1 MATHE
6 GLHYPFGPPMRTFR
20 SGLAALAVLAALTG
34 CPRSSS
40 SVTPHILESAAERA
54 QKGTDEA
61 RTLALAGFHAYLVA
75 GDAVLAQQ
83 RFDAAVAKDAGD
95 AYALAGQHLMA
106 RRAGRTDRAL
116 TAALEL
122 ATRSPQH
129 PLAVFAARYVLDS
142 VGTSKALDDD
152 ILQGVDRALAAGA
165 TGEAAY
171 LLRGARLSV
180 QVVRGDAKA
189 RDAALRELGGVGE
202 ASLVGPFSPFH
213 VLSWD
218 EEDPVRKTGSLAGP
232 FTGAFGPLTP
242 RTLRAPDGRL
252 DLGGEPGEGDLYL
265 WAFDAEVT
273 EPGAYVVRSVSGTSH
288 QVLLDGSPLL
298 ERRGWER
305 ASSTVTARTVDLPAG
320 KHRFLLRQLKAGTSG
335 VLTFSLL
342 RVDGRPSGVRFTA
355 ATGPAPQPW
364 GQGPEASEETPGVY
378 PTAESL
384 KVALEGEAGD
394 LLATVLAVRDGMGRD
409 ADGSRRLMA
418 AVEANTPAL
427 LALRAELS
435 SVDRTVPTKVA
446 RGRATRD
453 LESVLAKD
461 PGNVSALL
469 VRADLFLDDGQPAAA
484 LETLKGVDA
493 TKGPPAYLVSLTR
506 ARAALALDVES
517 LAEESLQAALDAQ
530 PGLCEALGLQYS
542 LARRRD
548 AVERGDTLVEAQR
561 GCPGMVVRQAEHAR
575 TRGDME
581 AAAKLYV
588 DLLARDPASVSTGT
602 SLANLYVALR
612 RYDDATAVLRD
623 LAKVWPRN
631 ADLVKRMADVREYAG
646 QPAEALALREK
657 ALAMEGD
664 DLSLRRAVERAKT
677 GREVLQDQAIDG
689 REAIRA
695 YEAEPISG
703 GSTSAF
709 VLDAAAVRVYPDGS
723 IVNRIHTVQKAL
735 EQSGVQDI
743 AEVTVPRGA
752 QVLAL
757 RTLKADGRVLEPEN
771 IEGKDTVSLPGVQ
784 VGDYIEVE
792 YLLAEGPRGP
802 AQPGFT
808 ASAFYFQ
815 IANQPNAWTTYTVV
829 APKGVG
835 MKVDAHGMK
844 APAPK
849 VEGDVEVFHY
859 EARRVPPFIAEPD
872 APSSA
877 NEYLPF
883 VLVGA
888 GATGNDGL
896 VRVYGDVFQDR
907 WLRTAEVE
915 AFARKAAEGK
925 QGLEAVKALH
935 AAAMQRFSGR
945 DSGLG
950 QSAAS
955 TAAQDRG
962 SRLMVMKAGLDV
974 LGIPAR
980 VVAIRTFNTDPAPYL
995 FPQDSLLPFAALRV
1009 DLPGSE
1015 PVWVDTS
1022 VRFGPFGELPEPAM
1036 GGREA
1041 YLLPQPGK
1049 PPEKVATPP
1058 MKEAPGKE
1066 VRLSLKLA
1074 ADGQLTG
1081 KGEEIYSGFEAA
1093 QIAEAFSQLSAESRN
1108 QALQGA
1114 VARYFGG
1121 ASLSGVKLEHE
1132 EQVGAPFVLHYEFTV
1147 PRFGR
1152 QEGDKRMALGPLT
1165 FPAQLGRRY
1174 VQLSTR
1180 TTPLYIDNTEA
1191 SRTQVTLELPGG
1203 WKLADPQASLNVDSP
1218 FGKFT
1223 RAEKQEGNTLTINE
1237 SLRVP
1242 RTRVAPKQY
1251 EQFSGFTGDV
1261 DLIQTREL
1269 VLVKQ

>member
-1 MATHE
+1 
-6 GLHYPFGPPMRTFR
+6 MRTFR
-20 SGLAALAVLAALTG
+20 RGLAALAFLAALSG
-34 CPRSSS
+34 CPKSPS
-40 SVTPHILESAAERA
+40 SVTPRVLESAAERA
-54 QKGTDEA
+54 EKGADEA

-75 GDAVLAQQ
+75 GNPALAQQ
-83 RFDAAVAKDAGD
+83 RFDAAVAKDPGD
-95 AYALAGQHLMA
+95 PYALMGQHWLA
-106 RRAGRTDRAL
+106 RRAGRPDRAL
-116 TAALEL
+116 AASLEL
-122 ATRSPQH
+122 AARAPRH
-129 PLAVFAARYVLDS
+129 PLAVPAARYTLDL
-142 VGTSKALDDD
+142 VGTSRALDDD
-152 ILQGVDRALAAGA
+152 ILKGVERALAAGA
-165 TGEAAY
+165 TGETAF

-180 QVVRGDAKA
+180 HVVRGDAKA
-189 RDAALRELGGVGE
+189 RDAVLRELGGVGE
-202 ASLVGPFSPFH
+202 AALVGPFSPFH
-213 VLSWD
+213 VLAWD
-218 EEDPVRKTGSLAGP
+218 EADPVSQSGSLAGP
-232 FTGAFGPLTP
+232 FTGAFGPLP
-242 RTLRAPDGRL
+242 VRTLRAPDGRL

-265 WAFDAEVT
+265 LAFDAEVT
-273 EPGAYVVRSVSGTSH
+273 EPGTYVARSVSGTSH
-288 QVLLDGSPLL
+288 QVLLDGAPLM
-298 ERRGWER
+298 ERRAWER
-305 ASSTVTARTVDLPAG
+305 AASTVTTRAVELPAG
-320 KHRFLLRQLKAGTSG
+320 KHRFLIRQFKAGTSG
-335 VLTFSLL
+335 LLTFALL
-342 RVDGRPSGVRFTA
+342 REDGRPSGVRFTPA
-355 ATGPAPQPW
+355 AGPAPQTW
-364 GQGPEASEETPGVY
+364 GKAPDSSEETPGVY
-378 PTAESL
+378 PTVESL
-384 KVALEGEAGD
+384 KTALEEEAGG
-394 LLATVLAVRDGMGRD
+394 LLATVLAVRDGMARD
-409 ADGSRRLMA
+409 ADGARRLMA

-427 LALRAELS
+427 LALRAELAA
-435 SVDRTVPTKVA
+435 VDRTVPAKVA

-453 LESVLAKD
+453 LEAVLAKD
-461 PGNVSALL
+461 PGNVAALL
-469 VRADLFLDDGQPAAA
+469 VRADLFMDDGQPAAS
-484 LETLKGVDA
+484 LETLKAVD
-493 TKGPPAYLVSLTR
+493 PAAAAASPAVSMAR
-506 ARAALALDVES
+506 ARAALALDVEA
-517 LAEESLQAALDAQ
+517 LAEESLTVALEAQ
-530 PGLCEALGLQYS
+530 PGHCEALGLQYN

-548 AVERGDTLVEAQR
+548 AVERGDRLVEALS
-561 GCPGMVVRQAEHAR
+561 GCPGAVVREAEHAR

-581 AAAKLYV
+581 TAAKLYA
-588 DLLARDPASVSTGT
+588 DLLSRDPSSASTGN
-602 SLANLYVALR
+602 SLANLYVSLR
-612 RYDDATAVLRD
+612 RYDDATAVLKA
-623 LAKVWPRN
+623 LAAVWPRN
-631 ADLVKRMADVREYAG
+631 AELVKRMADVREHAG

-664 DLSLRRAVERAKT
+664 DLSLRRAVERTKT
-677 GREVLQDQAIDG
+677 GRELLQEYAIDA

-695 YEAEPISG
+695 YEAEPVTG
-703 GSTSAF
+703 GSAAAF

-743 AEVTVPRGA
+743 AEVNVPRGA

-784 VGDYIEVE
+784 VGDYIQVE

-829 APKGVG
+829 APKGSG

-872 APSSA
+872 APQSS

-896 VRVYGDVFQDR
+896 VRVYGDAFQDR
-907 WLRTAEVE
+907 WQRTAEVE

-935 AAAMQRFSGR
+935 AAVMQRFSGR
-945 DSGLG
+945 DSGLA

-955 TAAQDRG
+955 TVAQDRG
-962 SRLMVMKAGLDV
+962 SRLTVLKAGLDA

-980 VVAIRTFNTDPAPYL
+980 VVAIRTFSTDPAPYL
-995 FPQDSLLPFAALRV
+995 FPQDSLLPFVALRV
-1009 DLPGSE
+1009 EPPGSE

-1036 GGREA
+1036 GEREA
-1041 YLLPQPGK
+1041 YLLPEPGR
-1049 PPEKVATPP
+1049 PLEKVKTPP

-1066 VRLSLKLA
+1066 VRLALELDA
-1074 ADGQLTG
+1074 EGQLTG
-1081 KGEEIYSGFEAA
+1081 KGEEVYSGFEAA

-1121 ASLSGVKLEHE
+1121 AALSSVKLDHQ

-1152 QEGDKRMALGPLT
+1152 LEGDKRMALGPLT

-1180 TTPLYIDNTEA
+1180 RTPLYIDNTEA
-1191 SRTQVTLELPGG
+1191 SHTQVTLKMPAG
-1203 WKLADPQASLNVDSP
+1203 WKLADPQAALNVDSA
-1218 FGKFT
+1218 FGRFT
-1223 RAEKQEGNTLTINE
+1223 RSEKQEGGVLTITE
-1237 SLRVP
+1237 SLRLP
-1242 RTRVAPKQY
+1242 RTRVAPGQY
-1251 EQFSGFTGDV
+1251 EQFAGFTGDV

>member
-1 MATHE
+1 
-6 GLHYPFGPPMRTFR
+6 MRTFPR
-20 SGLAALAVLAALTG
+20 GLAALAFVAALSG

-40 SVTPHILESAAERA
+40 SVTPHVLESAAERA

-75 GDAVLAQQ
+75 GDPVQAQQ
-83 RFDAAVAKDAGD
+83 RFDSAVAKDGGD

-106 RRAGRTDRAL
+106 RRAGRVDRAL
-116 TAALEL
+116 AASLEL
-122 ATRSPQH
+122 VARAPQH
-129 PLAVFAARYVLDS
+129 PLSVLAARHVLDS
-142 VGTSKALDDD
+142 VGTSRALDDD
-152 ILQGVDRALAAGA
+152 ILKGVDRALAAGA
-165 TGEAAY
+165 AGETAY

-180 QVVRGDAKA
+180 YVVRGDAKA
-189 RDAALRELGGVGE
+189 RDATLRELGGVAE
-202 ASLVGPFSPFH
+202 ASLVGPLSPFH
-213 VLSWD
+213 VLAWD
-218 EEDPVRKTGSLAGP
+218 EQDPVSKAGSLTGP
-232 FTGAFGPLTP
+232 ISSPFGPLP
-242 RTLRAPDGRL
+242 VRTLRAPDGRL

-265 WAFDAEVT
+265 LAFDAEVA

-288 QVLLDGSPLL
+288 QVLLNGTPLM

-305 ASSTVTARTVDLPAG
+305 ATSTVSARAVDLPAG
-320 KHRFLLRQLKAGTSG
+320 KHRFLIRQFKAGTSG

-342 RVDGRPSGVRFTA
+342 RADGRPSGVRFTPA
-355 ATGPAPQPW
+355 SGPPPRAW
-364 GQGPEASEETPGVY
+364 GQGSGGSEETPGVY
-378 PTAESL
+378 PTTESL
-384 KVALEGEAGD
+384 KVALQEEAGD
-394 LLATVLAVRDGMGRD
+394 LLATVLAVRDGLGRD
-409 ADGSRRLMA
+409 PDGARRLMS

-427 LALRAELS
+427 LALRAEAAAG
-435 SVDRTVPTKVA
+435 DRTVPTKVA

-453 LESVLAKD
+453 LEAVLAKD
-461 PGNVSALL
+461 PGHVAARLM
-469 VRADLFLDDGQPAAA
+469 RADLFLDDGQAAPA
-484 LETLKGVDA
+484 LEALKAVD
-493 TKGPPAYLVSLTR
+493 TTQGPVSHHVFLLR
-506 ARAALALDVES
+506 ARAALALDVEA
-517 LAEESLQAALDAQ
+517 LAEESLAAALEAQ
-530 PGLCEALGLQYS
+530 PGLCEALGLQYN

-561 GCPGMVVRQAEHAR
+561 GCPGTAAREAEHAR

-581 AAAKLYV
+581 TAAKLYT
-588 DLLARDPASVSTGT
+588 DLLARDPSSVSTGT
-602 SLANLYVALR
+602 SLANLHVALR
-612 RYDDATAVLRD
+612 RYDDATAVLRA
-623 LAKVWPRN
+623 LTKVWPRN

-657 ALAMEGD
+657 ALAMEGE

-677 GREVLQDQAIDG
+677 GRELLQEHAIDG

-695 YEAEPISG
+695 YEAEPITG
-703 GSTSAF
+703 GSAAVF

-743 AEVTVPRGA
+743 AEVNVPRGA

-784 VGDYIEVE
+784 VGDYVEVE

-802 AQPGFT
+802 AQPGFA

-829 APKGVG
+829 APKGSG

-849 VEGDVEVFHY
+849 VNGDVEVFHY

-872 APSSA
+872 APPSG

-883 VLVGA
+883 VMVGA

-896 VRVYGDVFQDR
+896 VRIYGDVFQDR
-907 WLRTAEVE
+907 WKLTAEVE
-915 AFARKAAEGK
+915 SFALKAAEGK
-925 QGLEAVKALH
+925 TGLEAVMALH
-935 AAAMQRFSGR
+935 AAVMQRFSGR
-945 DSGLG
+945 DAGLG

-955 TAAQDRG
+955 TLSQDRG
-962 SRLMVMKAGLDV
+962 SRLMVMKAGLDA
-974 LGIPAR
+974 LKIPSR
-980 VVAIRTFNTDPAPYL
+980 VVAIRTFSTDPAPYL

-1009 DLPGSE
+1009 EAPGSA

-1041 YLLPQPGK
+1041 YLLPEPGRSLEKVQTPPLKETPGK
-1049 PPEKVATPP
+1049 Q
-1058 MKEAPGKE
+1058 
-1066 VRLSLKLA
+1066 VRLSLQLA
-1074 ADGQLTG
+1074 ADGTLTG
-1081 KGEEIYSGFEAA
+1081 KGEETYSGFEAA

-1121 ASLSGVKLEHE
+1121 AALSSVKLDHQ
-1132 EQVGAPFVLHYEFTV
+1132 EQVGAPFVLRYEFTV

-1152 QEGDKRMALGPLT
+1152 LEGDRRMALGPLT

-1180 TTPLYIDNTEA
+1180 STPLYIDTTEA
-1191 SRTQVTLELPGG
+1191 TRTQVTLEMPKG
-1203 WKLADPQASLNVDSP
+1203 WKLADPQASLKVENA
-1218 FGKFT
+1218 FGGFT
-1223 RAEKQEGNTLTINE
+1223 RAEKQEGGTLTINE
-1237 SLRVP
+1237 SLRLP

>member
-1 MATHE
+1 MATHG
-6 GLHYPFGPPMRTFR
+6 GLHYPSGPPMRTFR
-20 SGLAALAVLAALTG
+20 RGLAALAFVATLSG
-34 CPRSSS
+34 CPRSPS
-40 SVTPHILESAAERA
+40 SVTPHLLESAAERA

-95 AYALAGQHLMA
+95 AYALTGQHLLA
-106 RRAGRTDRAL
+106 RRAGRPDRAL
-116 TAALEL
+116 AAALEL
-122 ATRSPQH
+122 AARAPRH
-129 PLAVFAARYVLDS
+129 PLAVLASRFVLDS
-142 VGTSKALDDD
+142 VGTSRAQDDD
-152 ILQGVDRALAAGA
+152 ILKGVDRALAAGA

-180 QVVRGDAKA
+180 HVVRGDAKA
-189 RDAALRELGGVGE
+189 RDAALRELGNVGE

-218 EEDPVRKTGSLAGP
+218 EKDPVSQTGSLAGP
-232 FTGAFGPLTP
+232 FPSPFGPQP
-242 RTLRAPDGRL
+242 VRTLRAPDGRL
-252 DLGGEPGEGDLYL
+252 DLGGEPGEGDLYVL
-265 WAFDAEVT
+265 AMDAEVT
-273 EPGAYVVRSVSGTSH
+273 EAGAYVVRSVSGSSH
-288 QVLLDGSPLL
+288 QVLLDGTPVL
-298 ERRGWER
+298 ERRAFER
-305 ASSTVTARTVDLPAG
+305 AQSTISARTVDLSAG
-320 KHRFLLRQLKAGTSG
+320 KHRFLIRQLKGGTSG
-335 VLTFSLL
+335 VLTLSLL
-342 RVDGRPSGVRFTA
+342 RADGRPSTVRFTPA
-355 ATGPAPQPW
+355 AGPAPRAW
-364 GQGPEASEETPGVY
+364 GSGPKASEETPGVY

-384 KVALEGEAGD
+384 KVALQEEAGE
-394 LLATVLAVRDGMGRD
+394 LLATVLGVRDGLGRD
-409 ADGSRRLMA
+409 PDGARRLIA
-418 AVEANTPAL
+418 ALETHTPAL
-427 LALRAELS
+427 LALRAEA
-435 SVDRTVPTKVA
+435 SVLDRTVPSKVA

-453 LESVLAKD
+453 LEAVLAKD
-461 PGNVSALL
+461 PGNVAALL
-469 VRADLFLDDGQPAAA
+469 LRADLFLDDGQPASA
-484 LETLKGVDA
+484 LEALKAVDA
-493 TKGPPAYLVSLTR
+493 TKGPVSQTVSLLR
-506 ARAALALDVES
+506 ARAALALDVEA
-517 LAEESLQAALDAQ
+517 LAEESLVAALEVA

-561 GCPGMVVRQAEHAR
+561 GCPGMAAREAEHAR
-575 TRGDME
+575 TRGDVE
-581 AAAKLYV
+581 TAAKLYSE
-588 DLLARDPASVSTGT
+588 LQSRDPSSVGTGT
-602 SLANLYVALR
+602 SLANLYVSLR
-612 RYDDATAVLRD
+612 RYDDATKVLRE

-657 ALAMEGD
+657 ALAMEGE

-677 GREVLQDQAIDG
+677 GRELLQEYAIDG

-695 YEAEPISG
+695 FEEQPLSG
-703 GSTSAF
+703 GAAAF

-735 EQSGVQDI
+735 EQSGVQEI
-743 AEVTVPRGA
+743 AEVTIPRGA

-829 APKGVG
+829 APKGSG

-849 VEGDVEVFHY
+849 VSGDVEVFHY

-872 APSSA
+872 APQSG

-883 VLVGA
+883 VIVGA
-888 GATGNDGL
+888 GATGNEGL
-896 VRVYGDVFQDR
+896 VRIYADVFRER
-907 WLRTAEVE
+907 WQRTADVE

-925 QGLEAVKALH
+925 QGLDAVKALH
-935 AAAMQRFSGR
+935 AAVMQRFIGR

-950 QSAAS
+950 QSASS
-955 TAAQDRG
+955 TVSQDRG
-962 SRLMVMKAGLDV
+962 SRLMVMKAGLDT
-974 LGIPAR
+974 LGIPSRIA
-980 VVAIRTFNTDPAPYL
+980 AIRTFNTDPAPYL

-1009 DLPGSE
+1009 EVPGSE

-1022 VRFGPFGELPEPAM
+1022 VRFGPFGELPESAM
-1036 GGREA
+1036 GGMEA
-1041 YLLPQPGK
+1041 YLLPESGRPLA
-1049 PPEKVATPP
+1049 KVQTPAL
-1058 MKEAPGKE
+1058 KEAPGKQ
-1066 VRLSLKLA
+1066 VRLSLKLT

-1081 KGEEIYSGFEAA
+1081 QGEETYLGFEAA

-1121 ASLSGVKLEHE
+1121 ASLSSVKLEHQE
-1132 EQVGAPFVLHYEFTV
+1132 LVGAPFVLRYEFTV

-1152 QEGDKRMALGPLT
+1152 MEGDKRMALGPLT

-1203 WKLADPQASLNVDSP
+1203 WKLADPQASLNVDNA

-1223 RAEKQEGNTLTINE
+1223 RSEKQDGKTLTINE
-1237 SLRVP
+1237 SLRLP
-1242 RTRVAPKQY
+1242 RTRVAPRQY

>member
-1 MATHE
+1 
-6 GLHYPFGPPMRTFR
+6 MRIFR
-20 SGLAALAVLAALTG
+20 RGLAALAFVAALSG
-34 CPRSSS
+34 CPKSSS
-40 SVTPHILESAAERA
+40 SVTPHVLESAAERA
-54 QKGTDEA
+54 EKGSDEA
-61 RTLALAGFHAYLVA
+61 RTLALAGFHSYLVK
-75 GDAVLAQQ
+75 GDAALAQQ
-83 RFDAAVAKDAGD
+83 RFDSAVAKDAGD
-95 AYALAGQHLMA
+95 VYALAGQHLMA
-106 RRAGRTDRAL
+106 RRAG
-116 TAALEL
+116 
-122 ATRSPQH
+122 
-129 PLAVFAARYVLDS
+129 
-142 VGTSKALDDD
+142 K
-152 ILQGVDRALAAGA
+152 VDRALAASLELAARAPRHPLAVPAARYVLESVGTSRAQDDDILKGVERALAAGA
-165 TGEAAY
+165 EGETAY

-180 QVVRGDAKA
+180 HVVRGDAKA
-189 RDAALRELGGVGE
+189 RDATLRELGGAGE

-213 VLSWD
+213 VLAWD
-218 EEDPVRKTGSLAGP
+218 EQDPVRKDGSVTGP
-232 FTGAFGPLTP
+232 FPSPFGPLP
-242 RTLRAPDGRL
+242 VRTLRAPDGRF

-265 WAFDAEVT
+265 LAIDAEVT

-288 QVLLDGSPLL
+288 QVLLDGTPLM
-298 ERRGWER
+298 ERRGWAR
-305 ASSTVTARTVDLPAG
+305 ATSTVSARTVDLPAG
-320 KHRFLLRQLKAGTSG
+320 KHRFLIRQLKAGTSG
-335 VLTFSLL
+335 VLTLSLL

-355 ATGPAPQPW
+355 ASGPAPQPW
-364 GQGPEASEETPGVY
+364 GKGPSGSEETPGVY
-378 PTAESL
+378 PTTESL
-384 KVALEGEAGD
+384 KVALQGEAGD
-394 LLATVLAVRDGMGRD
+394 LLATVLAARDGLARD
-409 ADGSRRLMA
+409 PDGARRLMS
-418 AVEANTPAL
+418 AVEATTPGL
-427 LALRAELS
+427 MALRAES
-435 SVDRTVPTKVA
+435 AAADRTVPSKVA
-446 RGRATRD
+446 KGRATRD
-453 LESVLAKD
+453 LESVLSKD
-461 PGNVSALL
+461 PGNVAALL

-484 LETLKGVDA
+484 METLKSVDA
-493 TKGPPAYLVSLTR
+493 TKGPVPHLVSLLR
-506 ARAALALDVES
+506 ARAALALDVEA
-517 LAEESLQAALDAQ
+517 LAEESLEAALEVQ

-548 AVERGDTLVEAQR
+548 AVERGDALVEAQR
-561 GCPGMVVRQAEHAR
+561 GCPGTAAREAEHAR

-581 AAAKLYV
+581 TAAKLYAE
-588 DLLARDPASVSTGT
+588 LLTRDPSSVSTGT
-602 SLANLYVALR
+602 SLANIYVSLR
-612 RYDDATAVLRD
+612 RYDDATAVLRE
-623 LAKVWPRN
+623 LAKVWPRS
-631 ADLVKRMADVREYAG
+631 AELVKRMADVREYAG

-657 ALAMEGD
+657 ALTLEGE

-677 GREVLQDQAIDG
+677 GRELLQEFAIDG

-695 YEAEPISG
+695 YEAEPIGG
-703 GSTSAF
+703 GSAAAF

-752 QVLAL
+752 QVLSL

-771 IEGKDTVSLPGVQ
+771 IEGKDTVSLPGVA

-849 VEGDVEVFHY
+849 VNGDVEVFHY

-872 APSSA
+872 SPPSS

-883 VLVGA
+883 VIVGA

-896 VRVYGDVFQDR
+896 VRIYGDVFQDR
-907 WLRTAEVE
+907 WMRTSEVE

-925 QGLEAVKALH
+925 EGLEAVKALH
-935 AAAMQRFSGR
+935 AAVMQRFSGR

-955 TAAQDRG
+955 TLSQDRG
-962 SRLMVMKAGLDV
+962 SRLMLMKAGLET
-974 LGIPAR
+974 LGIPSR

-1009 DLPGSE
+1009 EVPGSE

-1022 VRFGPFGELPEPAM
+1022 VRFGPFGELPETAM
-1036 GGREA
+1036 GGLEA
-1041 YLLPQPGK
+1041 YLLPEPGRTL
-1049 PPEKVATPP
+1049 EKVATPA

-1081 KGEEIYSGFEAA
+1081 KGEETYSGFEAA

-1121 ASLSGVKLEHE
+1121 ASLSSVKLDHQ
-1132 EQVGAPFVLHYEFTV
+1132 EQVGAPFVLRYEFTV

-1152 QEGDKRMALGPLT
+1152 MEGDTRMALGPLT

-1180 TTPLYIDNTEA
+1180 STPLYIDNTEA
-1191 SRTQVTLELPGG
+1191 SRTQVTLEMPKG
-1203 WKLADPQASLNVDSP
+1203 WRLADPQASLNVETV
-1218 FGKFT
+1218 FGRFT
-1223 RAEKQEGNTLTINE
+1223 RAEKQEGGTLTINE
-1237 SLRVP
+1237 SLRLP
-1242 RTRVAPKQY
+1242 RNRVAPKQY

>member
-1 MATHE
+1 
-6 GLHYPFGPPMRTFR
+6 MRTFR
-20 SGLAALAVLAALTG
+20 RGLTALAVLAALTG
-34 CPRSSS
+34 CPKSTS
-40 SVTPHILESAAERA
+40 SVTPHVLESAAERA

-75 GDAVLAQQ
+75 GDNALAQQ

-95 AYALAGQHLMA
+95 PYALAGQHLMA

-116 TAALEL
+116 EAAIEL
-122 ATRSPQH
+122 AARAPQH
-129 PLAVFAARYVLDS
+129 PLAVFAARYMLDS
-142 VGTSKALDDD
+142 VGTSKALDDE
-152 ILQGVDRALAAGA
+152 ILKGADRALAAGA
-165 TGEAAY
+165 AGETAY
-171 LLRGARLSV
+171 LLRGTRLSV

-189 RDAALRELGGVGE
+189 RDAALRELGGAGE

-213 VLSWD
+213 VLSWA
-218 EEDPVRKTGSLAGP
+218 EEDPVSKTGAVTGP
-232 FTGAFGPLTP
+232 FNSPFGPQP
-242 RTLRAPDGRL
+242 VRTLHAPDGRL

-265 WAFDAEVT
+265 LAFDAEVT

-288 QVLLDGSPLL
+288 QVMMDGTPLL
-298 ERRGWER
+298 ERKGWQGTT
-305 ASSTVTARTVDLPAG
+305 STVTARTVDLPAG
-320 KHRFLLRQLKAGTSG
+320 KHRFLIRQLKAGTSG

-342 RVDGRPSGVRFTA
+342 RVDGRPSNVRFTA
-355 ATGPAPQPW
+355 ATGAAPQAW
-364 GQGPEASEETPGVY
+364 GSGPKGREETPGVY

-384 KVALEGEAGD
+384 KVALEEEAGD
-394 LLATVLAVRDGMGRD
+394 LLATVLAIRDGMGRD
-409 ADGSRRLMA
+409 ADGARRLMTTVDA
-418 AVEANTPAL
+418 LTPAL
-427 LALRAELS
+427 LELRAELAV
-435 SVDRTVPTKVA
+435 VDRTIPTKVA

-453 LESVLAKD
+453 LEAVLAKD
-461 PGNVSALL
+461 ASNVAAML

-484 LETLKGVDA
+484 LETLKAVDA
-493 TKGPPAYLVSLTR
+493 TKGPPPFLVSLTR

-517 LAEESLQAALDAQ
+517 LAEESLQTALDAQ

-548 AVERGDTLVEAQR
+548 AVERGDSLVEAQR
-561 GCPGMVVRQAEHAR
+561 GCPGVTVREAEHAR

-581 AAAKLYV
+581 ASARLYAE
-588 DLLARDPASVSTGT
+588 LLEKDPASVSTGT
-602 SLANLYVALR
+602 SLANIYVGLR
-612 RYDDATAVLRD
+612 RYDDATAVLRE

-657 ALAMEGD
+657 ALAMEGE

-677 GREVLQDQAIDG
+677 GKEVLQDQAIDG

-695 YEAEPISG
+695 YEAEPVTG
-703 GSTSAF
+703 GSSAAF
-709 VLDAAAVRVYPDGS
+709 VLDAAAVRVNPDGS
-723 IVNRIHTVQKAL
+723 LINRIHTVQKAL

-757 RTLKADGRVLEPEN
+757 RTVKADGRVMEPEN
-771 IEGKDTVSLPGVQ
+771 IEGKETVSLPGVQ
-784 VGDYIEVE
+784 VGDYVEVE

-815 IANQPNAWTTYTVV
+815 IANTPNAWTTYTVV
-829 APKGVG
+829 APKGTG

-844 APAPK
+844 APPPK
-849 VEGDVEVFHY
+849 VEGDSEVFHY
-859 EARRVPPFIAEPD
+859 EAHRVPPFIAEPD
-872 APSSA
+872 SPPSS

-896 VRVYGDVFQDR
+896 VRVYGDVFQER
-907 WLRTAEVE
+907 WMRTTEVE

-925 QGLEAVKALH
+925 TGLDAVKALH
-935 AAAMQRFSGR
+935 AAVMQRFSGH

-955 TAAQDRG
+955 TVAQDRG
-962 SRLMVMKAGLDV
+962 SRLLVMKAALNV

-980 VVAIRTFNTDPAPYL
+980 VAAIRTFNTDPAPYL

-1009 DLPGSE
+1009 DVPGTG

-1041 YLLPQPGK
+1041 YLLPEPGR
-1049 PPEKVATPP
+1049 PLEKVETPP

-1066 VRLSLKLA
+1066 VKLSLKLS

-1081 KGEEIYSGFEAA
+1081 KGDEVYSGFEAA
-1093 QIAEAFSQLSAESRN
+1093 QLAEAFNQLSAESRN

-1180 TTPLYIDNTEA
+1180 TTPLYIDNTES

-1203 WKLADPQASLNVDSP
+1203 WKLSDPQASLNVDSP
-1218 FGKFT
+1218 FGRFT
-1223 RAEKQEGNTLTINE
+1223 RSEKQEGNTLSINE
-1237 SLRVP
+1237 SLRLP
-1242 RTRVAPKQY
+1242 RNRVFPKQY